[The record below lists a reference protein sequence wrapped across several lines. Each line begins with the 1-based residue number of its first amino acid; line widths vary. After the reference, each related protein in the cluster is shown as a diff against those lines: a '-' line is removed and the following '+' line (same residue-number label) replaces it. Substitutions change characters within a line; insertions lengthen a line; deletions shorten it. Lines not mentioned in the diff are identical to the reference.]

1 MNRDRK
7 AKPTITASSGNV
19 FLDVGL
25 HESEAKLHKM
35 RADLMVEIEK
45 QLKAKRLTQTKAAEV
60 LHVSQARISDLIR
73 GKTEKFSLDMLVTFL
88 NRMGKSVDI
97 KVVA

>member
-1 MNRDRK
+1 MTRHRNV
-7 AKPTITASSGNV
+7 KPAITPSSGNV

-25 HESEAKLHKM
+25 DEAEAKLHKM

-45 QLKAKRLTQTKAAEV
+45 QIKAKKLTQIRAAEV
-60 LHVSQARISDLIR
+60 LHVSQARISDLTR

-88 NRMGKSVDI
+88 NRMGKSVDV
-97 KVVA
+97 KVA